1 MNVQTNAAPDKD
13 KPMREIGI
21 EGKMIGRYAVC
32 TYYRLDAETVVK
44 VFDPNVSYEMVI
56 KKEIENARNAFV
68 AGVPTVI
75 PFDDVKVGN
84 CYGKVYEMQNCR
96 NLMDLIAEDKEHMDE
111 YVKRFANMVK

>member
-1 MNVQTNAAPDKD
+1 MTENMQADCAQS
-13 KPMREIGI
+13 RQ
-21 EGKMIGRYAVC
+21 AVFARC
-32 TYYRLDAETVVK
+32 ILK

-56 KKEIENARNAFV
+56 KKESENARNAFV

-84 CYGKVYEMQNCR
+84 CCGKVYEMQNCR